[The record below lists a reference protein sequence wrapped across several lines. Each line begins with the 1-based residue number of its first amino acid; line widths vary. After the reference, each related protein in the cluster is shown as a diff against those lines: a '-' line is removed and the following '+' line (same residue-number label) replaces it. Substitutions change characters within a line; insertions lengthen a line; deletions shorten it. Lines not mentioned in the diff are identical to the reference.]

1 MTTTSSESIP
11 EMMQPNWTGLDIGS
25 FPVKFGQILKF
36 ENDSAEIRGI
46 VLDFSEDEGGL
57 IIPTKVYQHSAAKY
71 TSLFS
76 GILIL

>member
-46 VLDFSEDEGGL
+46 VLDFSEDEGGQW
-57 IIPTKVYQHSAAKY
+57 IGISFIYQNRLLEDKFQAE
-71 TSLFS
+71 
-76 GILIL
+76 